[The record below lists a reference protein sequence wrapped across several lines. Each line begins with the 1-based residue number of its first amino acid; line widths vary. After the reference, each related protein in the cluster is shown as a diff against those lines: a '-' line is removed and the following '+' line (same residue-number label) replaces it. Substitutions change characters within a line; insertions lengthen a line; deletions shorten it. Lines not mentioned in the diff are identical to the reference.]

1 MRRSGILYPIS
12 SLPSKYGIGSFSKE
26 AYEFVDFL
34 KKAGQSAWQV
44 LPFGPTGYGDSP
56 YQSFSTFAGNP
67 YFISLEQ
74 LIEDGLLKEEECD
87 SAYWGSN
94 PEYCDYGALYEN
106 RFTVLKKAFERFR
119 EEPDK
124 DYQDFIKKESYWLD
138 DYCLFMA
145 LKNKHE
151 GKPWIE
157 WETEYRNRDKKAM
170 TVVAEVLA
178 DIIEFFRFQQYEFMK
193 QWTKLHEYAAE
204 NGVSIIG
211 DIPIYVAFDSADT
224 WANPDMFRFDEENV
238 PTVVAGCPPD
248 AFSATGQ
255 LWGNPIYRW
264 DKLKK
269 DGYSWWMRR
278 IERCFSFYDILRID
292 HFRGFDEYYAVPYGD
307 ETAENGKWEKGP
319 GMDFFKAVRK
329 KFGDVEIIAEDLG
342 IITDSVRELLKDTG
356 FPGMKVLQFAFDES
370 ESSTYLTYKHESN
383 SVVYTGT
390 HDNMTTRGWIESVS
404 DHDRDFARRFINS
417 LYTDYGQ
424 FTWDFIREAF
434 RSAADLCIVPIQ
446 DFLVKGNEARM
457 NCPSIG
463 SGNWQW
469 RVLPNYLSD
478 DLARSI
484 GELTSVYG
492 RNPVPS
498 VSSEEDEDEEE
509 EKEK

>member
-1 MRRSGILYPIS
+1 
-12 SLPSKYGIGSFSKE
+12 
-26 AYEFVDFL
+26 
-34 KKAGQSAWQV
+34 
-44 LPFGPTGYGDSP
+44 
-56 YQSFSTFAGNP
+56 
-67 YFISLEQ
+67 
-74 LIEDGLLKEEECD
+74 
-87 SAYWGSN
+87 
-94 PEYCDYGALYEN
+94 
-106 RFTVLKKAFERFR
+106 
-119 EEPDK
+119 
-124 DYQDFIKKESYWLD
+124 
-138 DYCLFMA
+138 
-145 LKNKHE
+145 
-151 GKPWIE
+151 
-157 WETEYRNRDKKAM
+157 
-170 TVVAEVLA
+170 
-178 DIIEFFRFQQYEFMK
+178 MK
-193 QWTKLHEYAAE
+193 QWTKLHEYATQ

-224 WANPDMFRFDEENV
+224 WANPDMFGFDEENV

-390 HDNMTTRGWIESVS
+390 HDNMTTRGWIESIS

-492 RNPVPS
+492 RKPVPP
-498 VSSEEDEDEEE
+498 VSSEEDDDEEE
-509 EKEK
+509 EKEKEK